1 MTDERVHFLAFL
13 LTTPNDGAA
22 RGTDV
27 KVAVS
32 IVFKRRVC
40 RGRYGDLC

>member
-1 MTDERVHFLAFL
+1 MADERVHFLAFL
-13 LTTPNDGAA
+13 LTTPDDGAV
-22 RGTDV
+22 RETDV
-27 KVAVS
+27 TIAVS